1 MAGTDGD
8 LTTALDFLHLLQ
20 SELNISAPSEEPI
33 FPAGSAESRDAT
45 LSISSLT
52 SPKAWI
58 DVYYP
63 VMNTPLDRSV
73 EIMSEGGEPVWK
85 AHIEEVA
92 EDVLDPEAGE
102 YVTAVPVFHGLSRGG
117 EVQGKL
123 VYANYGRKE
132 DYDELEKRGNISSML
147 SRHFYYLLI
156 HT

>member
-1 MAGTDGD
+1 MAGTEGD

-20 SELNISAPSEEPI
+20 NELNISKPAQEPV
-33 FPAGSAESRDAT
+33 FSAGSAESRDGT

-73 EIMSEGGEPVWK
+73 EILSEDGEPVWK

-102 YVTAVPVFHGLSRGG
+102 YATAVPVFHGLSRGG
-117 EVQGKL
+117 EVQGRL

-132 DYDELEKRGNISSML
+132 DYEVLERRGDYFYLICANL
-147 SRHFYYLLI
+147 SLC
-156 HT
+156 